1 MCFGLA
7 GTAAAQTGGQYCEVQ
22 LEKCPDE
29 YDGGEL
35 VVPLDVIAFSAGVQA
50 CEIKGETVVQGG
62 DPPAIMFIIDHTNS
76 MGTLN
81 DTRGN
86 RFRVTRALIDSVF
99 NVFPNAE
106 VGVVV
111 FDAGLFLNSGRV
123 SDPNLA
129 TFGGTPY
136 YNPVTAVEQY
146 MPLMQLNAP
155 ALGGGFYTGTN
166 TPTAYEVYQR
176 MFYVPTGAQGTA
188 GIRDPNGTG
197 NNPVFGNGRGTNVSI
212 AFEAALEQF
221 KKTGVAKENQY
232 IIFISDGRYEM
243 VAGTG
248 GVPNGGC
255 GGADGTAIA
264 GDTIGGGSYG
274 NSARCSKQRDF
285 MEGSIGGQK
294 IPTTYTVFLNTDSV
308 TTMLRNRA
316 TLDTM
321 TLAIKD
327 NGYSNTNLSS
337 NIWTADGNNYNGLM
351 TLMMENIF
359 SDMLSK
365 STGAPKR
372 ITISSSGG
380 AADSA
385 GTISDGYFK
394 FRRQL
399 PIDTAEI
406 TEVTM
411 EIRYDVVIEVDTV
424 LNGVTTTIT
433 RKVPDSLFTYSFTV
447 RRTADAGATNWKEEQ
462 GLGSVCGDKPRLALL
477 FRETILQDSESKT
490 GPKEVKGNM
499 DTLTIRFYNTN
510 GLFDYDSVKVKV
522 MNADGSFRDEEN
534 FVLVRSDDNI
544 WEYKFP
550 RAVAESAISGDGKLQ
565 HSLQD
570 SIIVFFS
577 NPDIPIDTLR
587 VSVPFISTT
596 MAYYNQKGDPEAAGA
611 REYTENPVELTAGD
625 TLDIWAKFFNSEG
638 KWDESMEA
646 DPSKITWVLSDP
658 NNSFLESNGVHGE
671 FYSET
676 AGRVYTVTATHNG
689 LGISR
694 TLNISVNPADPYYLE
709 VVFDSTKIAI
719 KVAPDSLEK
728 PKEYEFGKDVK
739 EKTFYVVE
747 RDRFGN
753 LIIAPSPG
761 DATWESNTKSIRA
774 DQFNSGRSAL
784 VSRQDNNFVDSLY
797 LTVTKGGMKP
807 AKVNITVVGESS
819 VAIGPNP
826 FVPNKSNVA
835 ARLQDKG
842 VYEYY
847 EAIVNPSGGV
857 GGGHSVGVS
866 NDGKGV
872 LIAATA
878 PRRIRE
884 KNGKPDA
891 TIVIYDAVGNVVFK
905 SQPNDVALT
914 ADGNTFG
921 FVWNGKNSKG
931 RIVGPGTYLVR
942 MAGTQSDGT
951 KFSDQRKVG
960 VTVEGKTR

>member
-1 MCFGLA
+1 MRKIGRITGLGGALLWCLAMCFGLA
-7 GTAAAQTGGQYCEVQ
+7 GAAAAQTGGLYCEVQ

-62 DPPAIMFIIDHTNS
+62 DPPAIMFIIDHSTS
-76 MGTLN
+76 MIPNQSAGLAGYDPN
-81 DTRGN
+81 GS
-86 RFRVTRALIDSVF
+86 RFRVTRALIDSVYAA
-99 NVFPNAE
+99 FPDAQ
-106 VGVVV
+106 VGITI
-111 FDAGLFLNSGRV
+111 FSNGLVLNSDR
-123 SDPNLA
+123 DANLVRYPDVYA
-129 TFGGTPY
+129 QDSFG
-136 YNPVTAVEQY
+136 VRQSY
-146 MPLMQLNAP
+146 MPLMPLSAS
-155 ALGGGFYTGTN
+155 AKTGGTNPFYTGN
-166 TPTAYEVYQR
+166 KDDPQVIDVYQS
-176 MFYVPTGAQGTA
+176 MFTQSA
-188 GIRDPNGTG
+188 TG
-197 NNPVFGNGRGTNVSI
+197 NRWGIKGGPAEIGGTNISLAFAAALK
-212 AFEAALEQF
+212 AFES
-221 KKTGVAKENQY
+221 TSIPKENRY
-232 IIFISDGRYEM
+232 IIFLSDGEPGLVEERTGTCTGHTWCGKGEDFA
-243 VAGTG
+243 AGINT
-248 GVPNGGC
+248 
-255 GGADGTAIA
+255 
-264 GDTIGGGSYG
+264 
-274 NSARCSKQRDF
+274 
-285 MEGSIGGQK
+285 
-294 IPTTYTVFLNTDSV
+294 PTTYTVFLRGNELNPTAPDIL
-308 TTMLRNRA
+308 TEMTRNVQG
-316 TLDTM
+316 
-321 TLAIKD
+321 
-327 NGYSNTNLSS
+327 NGYSETNPKSD
-337 NIWTADGNNYNGLM
+337 IWAINAGYE
-351 TLMMENIF
+351 TLLTFMMENIF

-424 LNGVTTTIT
+424 VDGVATTIT

-447 RRTADAGATNWKEEQ
+447 SRTADAGTNWKEDQ
-462 GLGSVCGDKPRLALL
+462 GLGSVCGIKPKLALL

-510 GLFDYDSVKVKV
+510 GLLDYDRVEVSV
-522 MNADGSFRDEEN
+522 MNADGSFRDVES
-534 FVLVRSDDNI
+534 FVLVRSGDI

-550 RAVAESAISGDGKLQ
+550 RAVAESENRGDGKLQ
-565 HSLQD
+565 HSSQD
-570 SIIVFFS
+570 SIIVFFR

-638 KWDESMEA
+638 KWDESMEEA
-646 DPSKITWVLSDP
+646 DLKWVLSDP
-658 NNSFLESNGVHGE
+658 NNAQLDFNGVHGE
-671 FYSET
+671 FSSRT
-676 AGRVYTVTATHNG
+676 AGRVYTVTATYKDG
-689 LGISR
+689 PLEISR
-694 TLNISVNPADPYYLE
+694 TLNIYVKPADPYYLE
-709 VVFDSTKIAI
+709 VVFDSTKIAA

-728 PKEYEFGKDVK
+728 PKEYEFGKDVSNA
-739 EKTFYVVE
+739 TFYVVE

-753 LIIAPSPG
+753 LIGPPDGAV
-761 DATWESNTKSIRA
+761 WESNNNGSITA
-774 DQFNSGRSAL
+774 DPRNNGGSAL
-784 VSRQDNNFVDSLY
+784 VSRHGNTFADSLR
-797 LTVTKGGMKP
+797 LTVTKDGMYS
-807 AKVNITVVGESS
+807 AGVNITVVGESS

-826 FVPNKSNVA
+826 FVPGKSDVKS
-835 ARLQDKG
+835 RL
-842 VYEYY
+842 
-847 EAIVNPSGGV
+847 EALDSRTYDFYREIVERTGPGSSGG
-857 GGGHSVGVS
+857 GASVGVS
-866 NDGKGV
+866 NNGTGV

-878 PRRIRE
+878 PRSIKRRDGLKE
-884 KNGKPDA
+884 GPPMA

-905 SQPNDVALT
+905 SQPNDVVLT
-914 ADGNTFG
+914 SDGNTFG
-921 FVWNGKNSKG
+921 FVWDGKNSKG
-931 RIVGPGTYLVR
+931 RTVGPGTYLVR